1 MTKGMTVKK
10 VIFPKYL
17 VMDILPVAES
27 LASQYDDETSKEI
40 LDECVLKYVDIHT
53 LKLDNPRLQFVFDI
67 SDSKNVYLSYFDC
80 YDGYKYK
87 TVRDVC
93 DNMCCNYHL
102 RLKFYPSSTMLRL
115 VDENGHF
122 IFTKAIERLPT
133 SFIEVTNGVVF
144 DNYLDLELQSY
155 KVLNYSNPEFFADI
169 EEIFNR

>member
-10 VIFPKYL
+10 EIFPKYL

-27 LASQYDDETSKEI
+27 LAFQYEDEINKEI

-53 LKLDNPRLQFVFDI
+53 LKLDNPRLQFVFDL
-67 SDSKNVYLSYFDC
+67 SDSKNVYLTYF
-80 YDGYKYK
+80 DGYKHK
-87 TVRDVC
+87 TVREVC

-102 RLKFYPSSTMLRL
+102 RLKFYPSSTILRL

-122 IFTKAIERLPT
+122 IVTKAIERLPN

-144 DNYLDLELQSY
+144 DNYLDLELQNY